1 MSRAEVAGRGQLQAT
16 PQVWSPRSHPGGAAC
31 PAGAPTARSLQHARG
46 QADLLGAMQG
56 RPLVQLA
63 VRARPDGRGKR
74 PDGPLLSILGVSV
87 SEGDSGK
94 SHGAGGQEGPEVHW
108 FTAPKAD
115 PCPGEPASAPR
126 EEQALHVG
134 VLGAGL
140 LAMALRP
147 PALVAVDELREEGGL
162 LGIARD
168 ELVLQELLGG
178 GPLPGTHRGH
188 QAPGSRALPGEPLA
202 LRARRPGLSPGPQC
216 HCRRWEPGQGT
227 PGGRGA

>member
-1 MSRAEVAGRGQLQAT
+1 MGNCKPPPKSGLLRATLGER
-16 PQVWSPRSHPGGAAC
+16 AC
-31 PAGAPTARSLQHARG
+31 PAGAPTARSLRRARG

-87 SEGDSGK
+87 SEGDSGR
-94 SHGAGGQEGPEVHW
+94 SHGAGGQEGPEVHC

-147 PALVAVDELREEGGL
+147 PALVAVDELREERGL
-162 LGIARD
+162 LSIARD

-188 QAPGSRALPGEPLA
+188 QAPGS
-202 LRARRPGLSPGPQC
+202 
-216 HCRRWEPGQGT
+216 
-227 PGGRGA
+227 